1 MTDPTGPQSEQ
12 PAQPAH
18 PETASDTAAAQQGDP
33 TPYGDPAAYPTAP
46 LTPPPPAYDA
56 ASYVAPAAPAYD
68 TTPYPPVAPSSEVPA
83 YAPPTY
89 APPAYVAPPAYGAA
103 PAYGATPEGAYGG
116 YPVQTTPGAPPVAPY
131 GYGAYPT
138 RKTNGV
144 AVASLV
150 LSIVGFLWILPLVG
164 SVAGAIMGHIALG
177 QIKRTGEGGGGMA
190 LAGVIIGWAGV
201 ALLLLGVLFLFF
213 VVAVSSG
220 SSQYS

>member
-1 MTDPTGPQSEQ
+1 M
-12 PAQPAH
+12 
-18 PETASDTAAAQQGDP
+18 
-33 TPYGDPAAYPTAP
+33 
-46 LTPPPPAYDA
+46 
-56 ASYVAPAAPAYD
+56 
-68 TTPYPPVAPSSEVPA
+68 
-83 YAPPTY
+83 
-89 APPAYVAPPAYGAA
+89 
-103 PAYGATPEGAYGG
+103 
-116 YPVQTTPGAPPVAPY
+116 QTTPGAPPVAPY

-138 RKTNGV
+138 RKTNGL

-177 QIKRTGEGGGGMA
+177 QIKRTGEGGRGMA

-220 SSQYS
+220 SSHYS